1 MHGFIF
7 LGPTL
12 ILSYSRGVQNS
23 VQIRVSETHMG
34 LLLQL
39 LKLWAFFGVFFSKMC
54 IFRAKS
60 RRLGLSLSGT
70 LYMKTMKVHFI
81 SYMKVLIFL
90 SILLATFVS
99 THC

>member
-39 LKLWAFFGVFFSKMC
+39 LKLWAFLVFFFAKMC

-70 LYMKTMKVHFI
+70 LYKKTMKVHFI

-99 THC
+99 MHC